1 MKRLSFVVLC
11 LLVLCTSLE
20 AQILRDTA
28 AVRLLYKEVD
38 CINDFQFSQANE
50 IYHKLKL
57 TYPEHPVTYIIRGLM
72 TYWENY
78 PLTANSPMRKSFEN
92 DMRHAMDLCDKKAHP
107 NDPGEYLLCTLGAR
121 GLLLLFYADND
132 LNMDV
137 ISLASGTYSYL
148 RKSFD
153 YTDEYD
159 DFYFFT
165 GLYNYYREAYPD
177 AHPVY
182 KPLARLFPKG
192 DLNKG
197 LKELDIASKKA
208 MVLKGESYSFLN
220 LIYINYEN
228 NYGKATSYA
237 RALHQLYPG
246 NIQYTADYV
255 KNLLLVK
262 QYDEAES
269 VLNEYQ
275 SKSTNGFGLAQ
286 LEIYKAIIY
295 EKKYHNLAQADSLY
309 KDGINDIAPYGA
321 VGNEVTSFAYFG
333 LSRISD
339 VNDGSDSKHYK
350 KLYRKQALE
359 LSSYKKINFDE

>member
-1 MKRLSFVVLC
+1 MN
-11 LLVLCTSLE
+11 
-20 AQILRDTA
+20 AQILKDTT
-28 AVRLLYKEVD
+28 AVRLLYTGVD
-38 CINDFQFSQANE
+38 YINNFQFSEANNV
-50 IYHKLKL
+50 YHKLKL
-57 TYPEHPVTYIIRGLM
+57 TYPDHPVTYIFRGLI

-78 PLTANSPMRKSFEN
+78 PLTANSPLRKSFES
-92 DMRHAMDLCDKKAHP
+92 DMRHAMELCDKKPHP
-107 NDPGEYLLCTLGAR
+107 DDMGEYLMCTLSAR

-153 YTDEYD
+153 YTDEYY

-192 DLNKG
+192 DLTKG
-197 LKELDIASKKA
+197 LKELDIASKRA
-208 MVLKGESYSFLN
+208 MVLKGEAYSFLN

-228 NYGKATSYA
+228 DSGRANSYA
-237 RALHQLYPG
+237 RALHELYPD
-246 NIQYTADYV
+246 NIQYTADYI

-262 QYDEAES
+262 KYAEAEEM
-269 VLNEYQ
+269 LNDYQ
-275 SKSTNGFGLAQ
+275 PRTRNGFALAQ
-286 LEIYKAIIY
+286 LEIYKGILY
-295 EKKYHNLAQADSLY
+295 EKKYHDLVQADSLY
-309 KDGINDIAPYGA
+309 KEGIREIAPYGP

-339 VNDGSDSKHYK
+339 INDGNDGKHYK

-359 LSSYKKINFDE
+359 LSSYKKINFDD

>member
-1 MKRLSFVVLC
+1 MK
-11 LLVLCTSLE
+11 
-20 AQILRDTA
+20 AQILRDSAT
-28 AVRLLYKEVD
+28 VRLLYRGID
-38 CINDFQFSQANE
+38 YIYDFQFSHANE
-50 IYHKLKL
+50 VYHKLKA
-57 TYPEHPVTYIIRGLM
+57 TYPEHPVTYIYRGLI

-78 PLTANSPMRKSFEN
+78 PLTANSPSRKSFEN
-92 DMRHAMDLCDKKAHP
+92 DMRHAMELCEKKTRSY
-107 NDPGEYLLCTLGAR
+107 DTGEYLLCTLGAR

-153 YTDEYD
+153 YTEQFS

-197 LKELDIASKKA
+197 LKELDIASKEA
-208 MVLKGESYSFLN
+208 MVLKGEAYSFLN

-228 NYGKATSYA
+228 NSAKANSYA
-237 RALHQLYPG
+237 RALHELYPD
-246 NIQYTADYV
+246 NVQYLADYI

-262 QYDEAES
+262 QYDEAEAI
-269 VLNEYQ
+269 LNEYQ
-275 SKSTNGFGLAQ
+275 PKVTNGFGLAQ
-286 LEIYKAIIY
+286 LEIYKGIIY

-309 KDGINDIAPYGA
+309 KAGIRDIDPYGA

-333 LSRISD
+333 LSRICD
-339 VNDGSDSKHYK
+339 ANDGSDGKHYK

-359 LSSYKKINFDE
+359 LSSYKKINFDD